1 MSRSPH
7 DASNPTQPHL
17 AAGAP
22 VLKLKSATARAD
34 AADRRAAG
42 LPQLQLR
49 SAGSRDAEAQGAATQ
64 PAGDA
69 GGQLK
74 LRPKAE
80 AADPASRNGAGA
92 EGGAMAARIRLPAA
106 TASASASP
114 EVVPESKPIFA
125 SAQPSAVPQTPDS
138 GVRPAEAA
146 ATASQAGTAGGKPS
160 SGTLRLRKKQEA
172 VIEGGR
178 DVPLQRV
185 ERPECCNCQ
194 VTFAVDEELPPL
206 TRIDCPRCG
215 ARQVV
220 PALIDHFILEREL
233 GRGGMGVTYRAF
245 DTSLQRN
252 VAVKLI
258 SERRAN
264 DRSQIAGMIA
274 EARRAA
280 TLSHP
285 HIVPIYSIGSVE
297 GMPYIIMELLSD
309 NRFLRPVLKKIQ
321 LGEAFALETGRDI
334 ARALAEAAAHGLLH
348 LDVKP
353 ANILHDRFGVAKL
366 IDFGLACDLND
377 RGTYGM
383 GTCLYM
389 APERLRHQGQ
399 DFRSDQYSLGLT
411 LWHALAARAPYAAP
425 DQEALAAA
433 ILRDAPPILNQIRP
447 DLLDWTAGLIHKMI
461 AYEPEDRY
469 QDYDQLI
476 RAFDMVLEALKTR
489 SQP

>member
-7 DASNPTQPHL
+7 DASNSNQPHL
-17 AAGAP
+17 ADRQPA
-22 VLKLKSATARAD
+22 LKLKSASARAD

-42 LPQLQLR
+42 LPQLELR
-49 SAGSRDAEAQGAATQ
+49 SAGNRNADVEGANPQ
-64 PAGDA
+64 P
-69 GGQLK
+69 
-74 LRPKAE
+74 
-80 AADPASRNGAGA
+80 AGA
-92 EGGAMAARIRLPAA
+92 EGGRLKLRSEEAASDPANHNGCTADDGAVGARISLPRVAA
-106 TASASASP
+106 STSP
-114 EVVPESKPIFA
+114 ELAPEAKRTFPFV
-125 SAQPSAVPQTPDS
+125 QPSAGHHPSDS
-138 GVRPAEAA
+138 GVRPAPAA
-146 ATASQAGTAGGKPS
+146 ATPSQGGTAGSKPS

-264 DRSQIAGMIA
+264 DRSQIAGMIT

-297 GMPYIIMELLSD
+297 GMPYIVMELLSD
-309 NRFLRPVLKKIQ
+309 NRFLRPVLKKTH